1 MAAVFERPTRAG
13 IPWADIENL
22 LRACGADMEERAG
35 SRVAVMLN
43 DVLAIFHR
51 PHPRKETD
59 KGSVAS
65 VRRFLMTAGVRPD
78 QEEGQK
84 P

>member
-1 MAAVFERPTRAG
+1 MFERPTRAG

-22 LRACGADMEERAG
+22 LRACGADIEERTG
-35 SRVAVMLN
+35 SRVAITLN

-65 VRRFLMTAGVRPD
+65 VRRFLMAAQVRPGH
-78 QEEGQK
+78 EEGHE

>member
-1 MAAVFERPTRAG
+1 M
-13 IPWADIENL
+13 DIENL
-22 LRACGADMEERAG
+22 LRACGADFEERTG
-35 SRVAVMLN
+35 SRVAIILN

-65 VRRFLMTAGVRPD
+65 VRRFLMAAGFRPGH
-78 QEEGQK
+78 EEGQK
-84 P
+84 R